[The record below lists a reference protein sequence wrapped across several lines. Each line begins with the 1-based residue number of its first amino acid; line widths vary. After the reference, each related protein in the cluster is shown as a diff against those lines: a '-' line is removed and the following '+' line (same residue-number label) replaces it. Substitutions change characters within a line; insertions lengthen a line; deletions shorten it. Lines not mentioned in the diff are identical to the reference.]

1 MKKGWQTQKL
11 SEVCFFQ
18 EGPGIRKY
26 EYKKGGYPIINVR
39 CVQDGFI
46 DLSNAQA
53 IDIRFIK
60 EKWEH
65 FQVEEDDILF
75 TTSGSIGR
83 TAMVTK
89 KDLPLLMNTSV
100 VRFRSLNQKELDKKY
115 LFWLLRSPD
124 FINEVKS
131 YSSGTAQKNVGPT
144 HLKMMSISF
153 PPLLEQYR
161 IVKIL
166 DEIFEKTVK
175 AKANAEK
182 NLQNAREL
190 FESYLQGVFANPGD
204 GWKVKKLG
212 EVCDFFNGKAHEKC
226 IDEKG
231 NYIVV
236 NSKFISSNGQICKKT
251 KKQLF
256 PLFRGDIVM
265 VMSDVPNG
273 KALMK
278 SFLVDVDSLY
288 TLNQRICAIR
298 SKSFDNNFLN
308 YQLNRN
314 KYFLAFDNGENQTNL
329 RKNDILNCPLL
340 IPSLTEQRTIV
351 AKLDAI
357 SAETKKLE
365 AIYQQKLADLEEL
378 KKSVLQKAFN
388 GKLAGACS

>member
-1 MKKGWQTQKL
+1 MQSHST
-11 SEVCFFQ
+11 
-18 EGPGIRKY
+18 GIRNLDGDA
-26 EYKKGGYPIINVR
+26 YK
-39 CVQDGFI
+39 
-46 DLSNAQA
+46 A
-53 IDIRFIK
+53 IKIP
-60 EKWEH
+60 
-65 FQVEEDDILF
+65 
-75 TTSGSIGR
+75 
-83 TAMVTK
+83 
-89 KDLPLLMNTSV
+89 LPPLPE
-100 VRFRSLNQKELDKKY
+100 QKRIVAILDKA
-115 LFWLLRSPD
+115 FAAVR
-124 FINEVKS
+124 
-131 YSSGTAQKNVGPT
+131 T
-144 HLKMMSISF
+144 
-153 PPLLEQYR
+153 
-161 IVKIL
+161 
-166 DEIFEKTVK
+166 

-182 NLQNAREL
+182 NLQNARDL

-204 GWKVKKLG
+204 GWEEKKLG

-236 NSKFISSNGQICKKT
+236 NSKFISSDGRICKKT

-278 SFLVDVDSLY
+278 SVLVDVDSVY

-298 SKSFDNNFLN
+298 SKSFDNAFLR

-340 IPSLTEQRTIV
+340 IPSLTEQRAIV
-351 AKLDAI
+351 AKLDAL

-365 AIYQQKLADLEEL
+365 AIYQQKLTDLDEL

-388 GKLAGACS
+388 GELAGACS